1 MQKTILQGTFAHK
14 IRSLTALLGVSASVA
29 VRRAM
34 GKPLVPAWTAMFE
47 IGTLFWRHQFNHAFS
62 LADIQ
67 AGRAYMDSCYSV
79 LDSDL
84 AVDVLVCEQPK
95 GHWFVPHAL
104 KRAETMLYF
113 HGGGY
118 SFYLNATR
126 HFIALLS
133 QTLGMRIF
141 ASDYRLTPEHP
152 HPAQIEDGLA
162 AYQFLLEQG
171 HDPKRLIVCGDSA
184 GGHLVLMLLLQLR
197 DLNLAQPALAIGL
210 SPWTDI
216 GKRGNSQFGN
226 DQFDMVQGYQT
237 LQFAKWLKGDS
248 VLTDKELSPIH
259 HDFRSLAPIY
269 LQAGGKEILVDMIRD
284 FAHALK
290 TQGATV
296 RLDVWEHMT
305 HEFHAYGDHLPESRE
320 ALGCIEQSIAWALQA
335 EGSQGFSETS
345 RTEVNSF

>member
-1 MQKTILQGTFAHK
+1 
-14 IRSLTALLGVSASVA
+14 
-29 VRRAM
+29 
-34 GKPLVPAWTAMFE
+34 MFE
-47 IGTLFWRHQFNHAFS
+47 MGTLFWRHQFNHAFS

-79 LDSDL
+79 LDTDL
-84 AVDVLVCEQPK
+84 AVDVLACEQPK
-95 GHWFVPHAL
+95 GHWFIPRTL
-104 KRAETMLYF
+104 QRDDTMLYF

-118 SFYLNATR
+118 AFYLEVTR

-133 QTLGMRIF
+133 QRLGMRVF
-141 ASDYRLTPEHP
+141 APDYRLTPEHP

-162 AYQFLLEQG
+162 AYRFLLEQG

-184 GGHLVLMLLLQLR
+184 GGHLALMTLLQLR
-197 DLNLAQPALAIGL
+197 DEQLAQPALAIGL

-216 GKRGNSQFGN
+216 GKRGKSQFGN

-237 LQFAKWLKGDS
+237 LQFGKWLKGDS
-248 VLTDKELSPIH
+248 GHADTVLSPIH
-259 HDFRSLAPIY
+259 HDFRGLAPIY

-284 FAHALK
+284 FAHTLK

-320 ALGCIEQSIAWALQA
+320 ALGCVETAVAWALQA
-335 EGSQGFSETS
+335 EASQDFSKNPQ
-345 RTEVNSF
+345 TEVNGFRTVN